1 MLLNVILILQKIPF
15 PPRYATAW
23 QPAYTLMQEKYL
35 FQGCGFSL
43 WHLEPTMR
51 KNWLSAVMVI
61 AYKYKYGGQHDEA
74 SAIVGEK
81 VVGLIRILIHTL
93 AAQAHVCDR
102 HAKPVTGLTM
112 RSRDL
117 SSLGGETDQNL
128 PDNDTVFD
136 VEHGEVEEE
145 ADDDDEDDSE
155 DFSFFYKIF
164 SKLHTNS
171 KPKKKRK
178 VYRPTFFGDPIV
190 PQ

>member
-1 MLLNVILILQKIPF
+1 M
-15 PPRYATAW
+15 
-23 QPAYTLMQEKYL
+23 
-35 FQGCGFSL
+35 
-43 WHLEPTMR
+43 
-51 KNWLSAVMVI
+51 
-61 AYKYKYGGQHDEA
+61 
-74 SAIVGEK
+74 
-81 VVGLIRILIHTL
+81 VGLIRILIHTL

-178 VYRPTFFGDPIV
+178 VYRPTFFGDPTV